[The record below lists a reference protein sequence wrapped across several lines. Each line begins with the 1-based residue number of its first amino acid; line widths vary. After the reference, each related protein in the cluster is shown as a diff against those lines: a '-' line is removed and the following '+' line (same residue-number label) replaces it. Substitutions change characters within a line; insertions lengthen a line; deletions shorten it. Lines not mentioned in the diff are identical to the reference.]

1 MIGKITSISS
11 LSGSFLFFAF
21 IELYSNK
28 VLGSYIGFVNS
39 FDRNNHRTKM
49 WNLLSNVFPKWLK
62 WAIIGY
68 LQDTFGLLY
77 STAFIKIHVLC
88 FLYMFIC
95 FKISFN
101 HCLDLTYVLLLNLKI
116 ALSSI
121 SNTNYPG
128 YSELA
133 IVTDRQTNRI
143 AKS

>member
-1 MIGKITSISS
+1 MIWKITLIST
-11 LSGSFLFFAF
+11 LSGSILLFAF
-21 IELYSNK
+21 IELSSNK
-28 VLGSYIGFVNS
+28 GFGSDISFVNR
-39 FDRNNHRTKM
+39 FNNNIHGTKM

-62 WAIIGY
+62 WGIIGY

-128 YSELA
+128 YLELA
-133 IVTDRQTNRI
+133 IVMDRQTNRI
-143 AKS
+143 AKA